1 MFKTVDK
8 APSTS
13 LELLDVPLVR
23 RRTQGYSA
31 TSMCSLHFACDHMGR
46 GLSPFRVSGAF
57 SLV

>member
-23 RRTQGYSA
+23 RRRSA
-31 TSMCSLHFACDHMGR
+31 SYLTP
-46 GLSPFRVSGAF
+46 SPWS
-57 SLV
+57 